1 MKSYIRNARISPRK
15 MQVIAAIV
23 RNMDAKQALDTL
35 RFMPQKGA
43 LILYKGLH
51 SAVANAE
58 HNDMQDKN
66 NLTIESLVVGKGIV
80 YKRFNPV
87 SRGRAHPIKK
97 RTSNVSI
104 TLSVK

>member
-43 LILYKGLH
+43 LILYKGLY